1 MNRVPSSRASSSF
14 ELKQPEGLV
23 KTYEIVPYITPDDLM
38 VLGAKAAAAEVKY
51 GVKYESPSP
60 RDARDNLILTRV
72 TNRS

>member
-1 MNRVPSSRASSSF
+1 MPNTFSSRSSSSF
-14 ELKQPEGLV
+14 ELKQPDGLT

-51 GVKYESPSP
+51 GVRYVSPSP
-60 RDARDNLILTRV
+60 RAARDNLILTRV